1 MKVDIG
7 EEKRQVIAGIAKV
20 FKPEQLVGQ
29 NFVVL
34 ANLEPKKLMGLE
46 SQGMILCA
54 DGQKGPVCLTPLAE
68 VPPGTKIR

>member
-1 MKVDIG
+1 LKVDIG

-54 DGQKGPVCLTPLAE
+54 DGQEGPVCLTPLAE